1 MQELY
6 EICREKKDTA
16 NHRIT
21 NQDLADATGKSL
33 NTVAQYLRGEAPN
46 ASFETVSALCKELD
60 VSMDAFSGI
69 EGTTDAQLRL
79 LTEKLI
85 QAEADKTALQAE
97 LKNAKAQLD
106 IYKKSIKEHRKI
118 TWMLL
123 ALVMLAV
130 AALIVD
136 LLDPNVGWIRAALGI
151 EMQWFHL

>member
-6 EICREKKDTA
+6 EICREKKDNA
-16 NHRIT
+16 SPRIT
-21 NQDLADATGKSL
+21 NQDLADATEKSL
-33 NTVAQYLRGEAPN
+33 NMVAQYLRGEAPN
-46 ASFETVSALCKELD
+46 ASFETVSALCKELN

-69 EGTTDAQLRL
+69 EGTTDAQLKL

-85 QAEADKTALQAE
+85 QAEANKTALQAE

-151 EMQWFHL
+151 EMQRFHL

>member
-6 EICREKKDTA
+6 EICWEKKDNA
-16 NHRIT
+16 SPRIT

-33 NTVAQYLRGEAPN
+33 NMVAQYLRGEAPN
-46 ASFETVSALCKELD
+46 ASFETVSALCKELN

-69 EGTTDAQLRL
+69 EGTTDAQLKL

-85 QAEADKTALQAE
+85 QAEANKTALQAE

-106 IYKKSIKEHRKI
+106 IYKKSIKAHRKI

-151 EMQWFHL
+151 AMQYCHL

>member
-6 EICREKKDTA
+6 EICREKKDNA
-16 NHRIT
+16 SPRIT
-21 NQDLADATGKSL
+21 NQDLADATEKSL
-33 NTVAQYLRGEAPN
+33 NMVAQYLRGEAPN
-46 ASFETVSALCKELD
+46 ASFETVSALCKELN

-106 IYKKSIKEHRKI
+106 IYKKSIKAHRKI
-118 TWMLL
+118 TGMLL

-151 EMQWFHL
+151 AMQYCHL

>member
-6 EICREKKDTA
+6 EICREKKDNA
-16 NHRIT
+16 SPRIT
-21 NQDLADATGKSL
+21 NQDLADATEKSL
-33 NTVAQYLRGEAPN
+33 NMVAQYLRGEAPN
-46 ASFETVSALCKELD
+46 ASFETVSALCKELN

-69 EGTTDAQLRL
+69 EGTTDAQLKL

-151 EMQWFHL
+151 EMQRFHL